1 MAVAG
6 GKRRTSP
13 DGPKGVGDLAE
24 HVIGYDKASVIAHRA
39 NDHNLTLRE
48 AALESKF
55 INAKQFD
62 EIVVP
67 RNMTGHGLDGA

>member
-13 DGPKGVGDLAE
+13 DGPKGLGGLAE

-39 NDHNLTLRE
+39 DNNDLTLRE
-48 AALESKF
+48 AALKPEF